1 MTVSD
6 GFVGFT
12 FFGFCLGTQYTVFID
27 LPFIS
32 PCIALALFKPMFI
45 SLSGVSSS
53 SSKSA
58 NCGNVTGVPSPF
70 NTPVF
75 PFC

>member
-27 LPFIS
+27 LPFKS
-32 PCIALALFKPMFI
+32 PCIAFALFKPIFI
-45 SLSGVSSS
+45 SLSGVSFHL
-53 SSKSA
+53 
-58 NCGNVTGVPSPF
+58 VDQPIVEM
-70 NTPVF
+70 
-75 PFC
+75 